1 MGVTVRWLGDRVLQ
15 DLDRTLDQA
24 LQRAASLLLTQARLA
39 CNRPAKRIRR
49 KRRRTT
55 SAGPKGSQYTV
66 FIGSAPGQAPAVRT
80 SFGRRNILM
89 EYYPET
95 KTARVGPAT
104 NAAYMAYLELGTDR
118 IEPRPWLQPTLDR
131 CRGAVENILRSAL
144 QRHGQSE

>member
-66 FIGSAPGQAPAVRT
+66 FIGSAPGQAPMVRT

-95 KTARVGPAT
+95 KTARVGPAP

-118 IEPRPWLQPTLDR
+118 IEPRPWLRPTLDR

>member
-66 FIGSAPGQAPAVRT
+66 FIGSAPGQAPMVRT

-118 IEPRPWLQPTLDR
+118 IEPRPWLRPTLDR
-131 CRGAVENILRSAL
+131 CRGAVENLLRSAL